1 METVTL
7 SSKFQ
12 IVVPKKARKDLGLKA
27 GQKLVV
33 IEKGN
38 SIELV
43 KIGELKQAKGLIN
56 KTSTKDLRDHN
67 ERFD

>member
-12 IVVPKKARKDLGLKA
+12 IVIPKKTRGDLNLKA

-43 KIGELKQAKGLIN
+43 KIGPLKEAKGLIR
-56 KTSTKDLRDHN
+56 KTSTKDLRDHS

>member
-1 METVTL
+1 METITL

-12 IVVPKKARKDLGLKA
+12 IVIPKKARKDLGLKA

-33 IEKGN
+33 LEKGN

-43 KIGELKQAKGLIN
+43 KIDEIGKAKGLVK
-56 KTSTKDLRDHN
+56 KTSLADLRDES

>member
-12 IVVPKKARKDLGLKA
+12 VVIPKKARKDLELKA

-43 KIGELKQAKGLIN
+43 KIGNITDAKGLIK
-56 KTSTKDLRDHN
+56 KTSAKNVRDHS